1 MYKSLSLSPKKLPNV
16 FTTENNEPPMPTAAG
31 LYYFS
36 HQADEPSSLPL
47 ILIHGAGGSH
57 LHWPPEFRRLNGYQ
71 IASLDLPGHG
81 KSEGIG
87 RQTITEYVQ
96 VLQEFM
102 DAINLPAA
110 IIVGHSMGS
119 AIALQMALDAPDRIL
134 ALVLVG
140 SGSRLRVAPSILEN
154 TASEATFP
162 LAVKT
167 INDWAFGPDT
177 PERLKELAAKRM
189 GETRPTVLHGDF
201 IACNEFDVGERLAEI
216 KLPTLIICGSEDK
229 LTPPK
234 NAKILH
240 EHILNSEHVVIER
253 AGHMVMLE
261 NPRAVVE
268 AVESFIENLS
278 VSFPNF
284 PAL

>member
-1 MYKSLSLSPKKLPNV
+1 MYKSLFLSPKKLPNV
-16 FTTENNEPPMPTAAG
+16 FTTENNESLMPTAAG

-47 ILIHGAGGSH
+47 IIIHGAGGSH
-57 LHWPPEFRRLNGYQ
+57 LHWPPDLRRLNGFQ

-96 VLQEFM
+96 ILQEFM

-119 AIALQMALDAPDRIL
+119 AIALQMALDAPDRVL
-134 ALVLVG
+134 ALVLMG

-154 TASEATFP
+154 SANEATFP

-201 IACNEFDVGERLAEI
+201 VACNEFDVGERLAEI
-216 KLPTLIICGSEDK
+216 KIPTLIICGSEDK

-234 NAKILH
+234 NAKFLQENILH
-240 EHILNSEHVVIER
+240 SEQVIVER

-261 NPRAVVE
+261 NPPAVVDAIE
-268 AVESFIENLS
+268 RFVENLNIS
-278 VSFPNF
+278 PPDIS
-284 PAL
+284 AL

>member
-1 MYKSLSLSPKKLPNV
+1 
-16 FTTENNEPPMPTAAG
+16 MPTAAG

-36 HQADEPSSLPL
+36 HQADDPSSLPL

-57 LHWPPEFRRLNGYQ
+57 LHWPPDLRRLDDFQ

-96 VLQEFM
+96 VMEEFM
-102 DAINLPAA
+102 DALNLPAA

-119 AIALQMALDAPDRIL
+119 AIALQMALDLPERVL

-140 SGSRLRVAPSILEN
+140 SGSRLRVASSILEN
-154 TASEATFP
+154 SASEATFP

-177 PERLKELAAKRM
+177 PERLKELAANRM
-189 GETRPTVLHGDF
+189 GETRPSVLHGDF
-201 IACNEFDVGERLAEI
+201 IACNEFDIDERLAEI
-216 KLPTLIICGSEDK
+216 KTPTLIICGSEDK

-234 NAKILH
+234 YSKLLH
-240 EHILNSEHVVIER
+240 EHILHSDLVNIER

-261 NPRAVVE
+261 KSRTVADAMMEFFSN
-268 AVESFIENLS
+268 INTDLS
-278 VSFPNF
+278 LKTKNGI
-284 PAL
+284 

>member
-1 MYKSLSLSPKKLPNV
+1 MYKSLFLSPKKLPNV
-16 FTTENNEPPMPTAAG
+16 FTTENNETPMPTAAG
-31 LYYFS
+31 LYYFF
-36 HQADEPSSLPL
+36 HQADDSSSLPL
-47 ILIHGAGGSH
+47 ILIHGAGGTH
-57 LHWPPEFRRLNGYQ
+57 LHWPPDLRRLNGFQ

-119 AIALQMALDAPDRIL
+119 AIALQMALNTPERVL
-134 ALVLVG
+134 ALILVG

-177 PERLKELAAKRM
+177 SERLKELAARRM

-234 NAKILH
+234 YSKLLHENILH
-240 EHILNSEHVVIER
+240 SEHVNIER

-261 NPRAVVE
+261 KPHAVVD
-268 AVESFIENLS
+268 AIESFIESSNLS
-278 VSFPNF
+278 PSHIS
-284 PAL
+284 AH